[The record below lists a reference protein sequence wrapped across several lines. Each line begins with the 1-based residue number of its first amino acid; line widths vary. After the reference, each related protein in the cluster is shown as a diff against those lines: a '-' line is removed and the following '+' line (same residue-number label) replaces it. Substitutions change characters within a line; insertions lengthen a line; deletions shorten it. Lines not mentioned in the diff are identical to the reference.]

1 MSPGF
6 NDDRYVEEEMQ
17 ALSGSKGTIKE
28 LTLENTSQSQNL
40 ILKHSMKGGQSL
52 EDLRGS
58 VHKISKNG
66 SKKSPSNRTN
76 NLLKSVLSQ
85 NRDPDNYDFSEII
98 KYSPKQAASKAS
110 GVFSKTGYNS
120 PKASKDKMMESTNSK
135 KKKYGS
141 IIVQPERSSPVNNRS
156 VGNYP
161 NP

>member
-1 MSPGF
+1 
-6 NDDRYVEEEMQ
+6 
-17 ALSGSKGTIKE
+17 
-28 LTLENTSQSQNL
+28 
-40 ILKHSMKGGQSL
+40 MKGGQSL

-58 VHKISKNG
+58 VVQGSIKGSIKG

-76 NLLKSVLSQ
+76 NLLKSVLTQ
-85 NRDPDNYDFSEII
+85 NRDPDNYDFSEIL
-98 KYSPKQAASKAS
+98 KYSPKQVAKAS

-141 IIVQPERSSPVNNRS
+141 IIMQPDRSSPVNNRS

-161 NP
+161 TNP

>member
-1 MSPGF
+1 
-6 NDDRYVEEEMQ
+6 
-17 ALSGSKGTIKE
+17 
-28 LTLENTSQSQNL
+28 
-40 ILKHSMKGGQSL
+40 MKGGQSL
-52 EDLRGS
+52 EELRGS
-58 VHKISKNG
+58 VVQSSIKGSIKG

-76 NLLKSVLSQ
+76 NLLKSVLTQ
-85 NRDPDNYDFSEII
+85 NRDPDNYDFSEIL
-98 KYSPKQAASKAS
+98 KYSPKQVAKAS

-141 IIVQPERSSPVNNRS
+141 IIMQPDRSSPVNNRS

>member
-76 NLLKSVLSQ
+76 NLLKSVLS
-85 NRDPDNYDFSEII
+85 
-98 KYSPKQAASKAS
+98 
-110 GVFSKTGYNS
+110 
-120 PKASKDKMMESTNSK
+120 
-135 KKKYGS
+135 
-141 IIVQPERSSPVNNRS
+141 
-156 VGNYP
+156 
-161 NP
+161 